1 MYCTGID
8 NICNVFPRGAFTMA
22 QHLARG
28 CFRMG
33 TMSTR
38 HEDKLDRLL
47 KMTMDKTKTTCGQ
60 AYGLRGW
67 WGSEP
72 GDRQLNC
79 RAGSI
84 PGIGATELH
93 NEKQIFYNSVQ

>member
-1 MYCTGID
+1 
-8 NICNVFPRGAFTMA
+8 MA

-33 TMSTR
+33 TRNTKQDG
-38 HEDKLDRLL
+38 ELDRRWLWQRRHVD
-47 KMTMDKTKTTCGQ
+47 MCGQ
-60 AYGLRGW
+60 TYGLRGW

-84 PGIGATELH
+84 PDIRVTKLH
-93 NEKQIFYNSVQ
+93 DDKQIFYDNVE